1 VRSPGIASDPFSL
14 VAAETHLGRWPAVI
28 TGGWPDIPYSNH
40 VPLQQFLENRLEQHD
55 KNVSVHQVDVSS
67 CLLERQKRKE

>member
-40 VPLQQFLENRLEQHD
+40 VPLQQFLENRL
-55 KNVSVHQVDVSS
+55 
-67 CLLERQKRKE
+67 RTT